1 MTEGKLSTLWEEE
14 GGVYSFTDYSNVYL
28 YTGQYFKEK
37 IVPSHIPY
45 IYDRMLVQALFY
57 QASLRLY
64 DQQISTETAR
74 LLEHGKVK
82 DIRQQRKDF
91 IRFTNQYWFH
101 SLTEQMQGKRIFE
114 LQTQGLG
121 LQQHYSII
129 KDELE
134 RTDEYLQTE
143 NSLRVETLTTRLSY
157 GGFVVGF
164 LAVYYAILPLLDSWI
179 KAGNE
184 ESSLWCLVDKYSLLP
199 SWLVVL
205 FLFPALIVTLP
216 FLWRRGKRL

>member
-1 MTEGKLSTLWEEE
+1 
-14 GGVYSFTDYSNVYL
+14 
-28 YTGQYFKEK
+28 
-37 IVPSHIPY
+37 
-45 IYDRMLVQALFY
+45 MLVQALFY

-216 FLWRRGKRL
+216 FLWRGK